1 MAKLKLPEQL
11 KSWKVISQVSGY
23 GSYPTFS
30 VVRNEFDGSKIT
42 AVLTCVTFEGDRY
55 NSDNVD
61 LINEEAA
68 FVKNIIK
75 LRGVS
80 NYIDA
85 VVNNDPSKTRISL
98 YLFTTDA
105 KPLKAALDGKQFT
118 DSEIVDFGIQI
129 SEMLEKL
136 EQSNI
141 LHGNLKPDNIFI
153 NRDGSC
159 VLGGFTAFEGN
170 ADDPSFLAP
179 EMQQGKQP
187 DYTTDIYSLGLIM
200 YTMANGGKLPFE
212 ENGDRAAAVKKRSTA
227 TTVPAPATGSEKLKS
242 VIVIACQPDNK
253 NRWKNAGNIKNA
265 LAAIK
270 SELPAQ
276 EKPAAPVIVPE
287 STEFESNVF
296 EEYSYEEEKE
306 APPAPKQDNEPLQPA
321 PVMAM
326 GAVIAAEAA
335 KNAAESAEEVKD
347 SEKEKAEPSG
357 EADKPTDAAPEPTEA
372 EKTAENSAAAEETE
386 KKTVEKPEEKTAD
399 SASKDQNAASPVT
412 VDAGA
417 DIDNRVFDDYEI
429 QSRVF
434 PIRGQQTGHKDYG
447 AYFDDEPEMEYI
459 NNQKSANPSASQKQ
473 SESAPAA
480 AVTSGYKGSGDNKN
494 DTDNSK
500 SDDDDREP
508 TKRNKTFIAG
518 IIVIVIAAVSAL
530 AGLGVLAAQNGW
542 FPFGKTDK
550 VEGDTSS
557 TIPEIT
563 AATQPSSTQAAETTV
578 PETTEELSDEE
589 VTPENVVGYFYDYA
603 VEVLEEQGFKVE
615 YSEREY
621 SDEWDEDFIISMSPD
636 SSAPLKKGS
645 TINLVRSRGS
655 KSGSSS
661 SSNTESS
668 ESDESSESS
677 NSDNSSEESSSGSE
691 SSESSSSE

>member
-42 AVLTCVTFEGDRY
+42 AVLTCVTFEGDSY

-68 FVKNIIK
+68 FVKNVIK

-85 VVNNDPSKTRISL
+85 VVDNDPSKTRISL

-118 DSEIVDFGIQI
+118 DGEIVDFGLQI

-141 LHGNLKPDNIFI
+141 LHGNLKPENIFV

-159 VLGGFTAFEGN
+159 VLGGFTAFEGT

-212 ENGDRAAAVKKRSTA
+212 ENCDRAAAVRKRGSA

-242 VIVIACQPDNK
+242 VIVIACQPEAK

-276 EKPAAPVIVPE
+276 ENPPAQVIVPE

-306 APPAPKQDNEPLQPA
+306 TPPAPKQESEPVEPA

-326 GAVIAAEAA
+326 GAVLAAEAA
-335 KNAAESAEEVKD
+335 KNAGETVEEAQEEAVKED
-347 SEKEKAEPSG
+347 TTEDTKDNAEPSG
-357 EADKPTDAAPEPTEA
+357 EDSKPDETGEQAPET
-372 EKTAENSAAAEETE
+372 EKTAGEADDKTGEKAE
-386 KKTVEKPEEKTAD
+386 EKPEEKPAD
-399 SASKDQNAASPVT
+399 SDSKEQPAQTPVT
-412 VDAGA
+412 VDADA
-417 DIDNRVFDDYEI
+417 EIDNRIFDEYEI

-434 PIRGQQTGHKDYG
+434 PIRGQQTTHKDYG

-459 NNQKSANPSASQKQ
+459 TPQNTANPYSVKKQ
-473 SESAPAA
+473 TEAA
-480 AVTSGYKGSGDNKN
+480 HVNAGYQDGGRN
-494 DTDNSK
+494 DMNNAEP
-500 SDDDDREP
+500 DDDDKEP

-518 IIVIVIAAVSAL
+518 IIVIAIAVVAAL
-530 AGLGVLAAQNGW
+530 AGLVVLASQNGW
-542 FPFGKTDK
+542 FPFGKTEK
-550 VEGDTSS
+550 TGDDTPT

-563 AATQPSSTQAAETTV
+563 AATQPTATQAETTV
-578 PETTEELSDEE
+578 PQTTGEPSEDEI
-589 VTPENVVGYFYDYA
+589 TPENVVGYFYDYA
-603 VEVLEEQGFKVE
+603 AEVLEGQGFEVD

-636 SSAPLKKGS
+636 SSAPVKKGT
-645 TINLVRSRGS
+645 TIHIVRSRGS
-655 KSGSSS
+655 KSGSSGS
-661 SSNTESS
+661 SDTESS
-668 ESDESSESS
+668 DSGESSSS
-677 NSDNSSEESSSGSE
+677 DDGGSEESSSESE
-691 SSESSSSE
+691 NSESSSSE